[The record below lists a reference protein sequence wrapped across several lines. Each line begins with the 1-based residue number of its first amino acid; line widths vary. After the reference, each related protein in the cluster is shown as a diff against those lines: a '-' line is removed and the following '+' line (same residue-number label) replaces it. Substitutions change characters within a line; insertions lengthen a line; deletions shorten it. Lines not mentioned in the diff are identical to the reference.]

1 MRKAG
6 KWMSILALAAAVAG
20 CESGASTARSTG
32 PTGPRLTLSSSSVSL
47 NGPSPVHAGSTCVY
61 YANVS
66 GGTAPYSYSWSASGG
81 TFSDLGDGVIE
92 ATRSTVG
99 ILNLSVTVTDANNDT
114 ASGFKTVN
122 FTSTAPYC
130 AP

>member
-1 MRKAG
+1 
-6 KWMSILALAAAVAG
+6 MSILALAAAVVG
-20 CESGASTARSTG
+20 CEQGAGAARSTG
-32 PTGPRLTLSSSSVSL
+32 PTGPRLTLSGMSVVV
-47 NGPSPVHAGSTCVY
+47 NGYSPVHAGSTCVY
-61 YANVS
+61 YTDVT
-66 GGTAPYSYSWSASGG
+66 GGTAPYTYSWSASGG
-81 TFSDLGDGVIE
+81 TFSDLGDGAIE